1 MKTRFVGM
9 VAAPA
14 LLGGLRT
21 LLALAVTCVVLAV
34 SVCAMSSSSATAATI
49 YAVDLPPTGDLTL
62 TGTITTDGN
71 LGALTLSNFLDWDLT
86 VSSTSLSASYE
97 FFGPAHGPT
106 SNSTLHLAQDNVVA
120 TYTTLFLPYPGV
132 FDLEAGGC
140 NACGQAVVTP
150 SPPGF
155 NVEYFR
161 VCNSAG
167 ACDEVEIGLSLSGV
181 QLADAGVQTSSDNN
195 DQGGNNNDQGE
206 NNNDQGNNLSQVPL
220 PATLPLFATGLG
232 ALGLLGWRRKK
243 AATG

>member
-195 DQGGNNNDQGE
+195 DQGE

>member
-1 MKTRFVGM
+1 M

-14 LLGGLRT
+14 LLGGLQT

-34 SVCAMSSSSATAATI
+34 SVCAMSSSSATAATV
-49 YAVDLPPTGDLTL
+49 YTVDLPPTGDLTL

-243 AATG
+243 KAQAATA

>member
-1 MKTRFVGM
+1 M

-14 LLGGLRT
+14 LLGGLQT

-195 DQGGNNNDQGE
+195 DQGENNNDQGE

-220 PATLPLFATGLG
+220 PATLPLFASGLIG
-232 ALGLLGWRRKK
+232 LGLLGWRRKK
-243 AATG
+243 KAIDA

>member
-1 MKTRFVGM
+1 M

-14 LLGGLRT
+14 LLGGLQT

-34 SVCAMSSSSATAATI
+34 SVCAMSSSSATAATV
-49 YAVDLPPTGDLTL
+49 YTVDLPPTGDLTL

-150 SPPGF
+150 SPPGY

-220 PATLPLFATGLG
+220 PATLPLFATGLAG
-232 ALGLLGWRRKK
+232 LGLLGWRRKK
-243 AATG
+243 KAAPLNT

>member
-1 MKTRFVGM
+1 
-9 VAAPA
+9 
-14 LLGGLRT
+14 
-21 LLALAVTCVVLAV
+21 
-34 SVCAMSSSSATAATI
+34 
-49 YAVDLPPTGDLTL
+49 
-62 TGTITTDGN
+62 
-71 LGALTLSNFLDWDLT
+71 
-86 VSSTSLSASYE
+86 
-97 FFGPAHGPT
+97 
-106 SNSTLHLAQDNVVA
+106 
-120 TYTTLFLPYPGV
+120 V

-195 DQGGNNNDQGE
+195 DQGE

-220 PATLPLFATGLG
+220 PATLPLFATGLAG
-232 ALGLLGWRRKK
+232 LGLLGWRRKRK
-243 AATG
+243 TIDA

>member
-14 LLGGLRT
+14 LLGGLQT

-34 SVCAMSSSSATAATI
+34 SVCAMPGTSPPAATV
-49 YAVDLPPTGDLTL
+49 YTVDLPPTGDLTL

-140 NACGQAVVTP
+140 NACGQAVVSP
-150 SPPGF
+150 SPPGV

-161 VCNSAG
+161 GCNSAG

-181 QLADAGVQTSSDNN
+181 QLADAGVQPSSD
-195 DQGGNNNDQGE
+195 NNDQGE
-206 NNNDQGNNLSQVPL
+206 NNNDQGNNLSQVPI
-220 PATLPLFATGLG
+220 PATLPLFATGLAG
-232 ALGLLGWRRKK
+232 LGLLGWRRKK
-243 AATG
+243 TAG

>member
-1 MKTRFVGM
+1 M

-14 LLGGLRT
+14 LLGGLQT

-34 SVCAMSSSSATAATI
+34 SVCAMSSSSATAATV
-49 YAVDLPPTGDLTL
+49 YTVDLPPTGDLTL

-106 SNSTLHLAQDNVVA
+106 SNSTLRLAYDNVVA
-120 TYTTLFLPYPGV
+120 TNTTLFLPYPGV

-220 PATLPLFATGLG
+220 PATLPLFATGLAG
-232 ALGLLGWRRKK
+232 LGLLGWRRKK
-243 AATG
+243 KAAPLNT

>member
-1 MKTRFVGM
+1 M
-9 VAAPA
+9 
-14 LLGGLRT
+14 
-21 LLALAVTCVVLAV
+21 
-34 SVCAMSSSSATAATI
+34 
-49 YAVDLPPTGDLTL
+49 
-62 TGTITTDGN
+62 
-71 LGALTLSNFLDWDLT
+71 
-86 VSSTSLSASYE
+86 
-97 FFGPAHGPT
+97 
-106 SNSTLHLAQDNVVA
+106 
-120 TYTTLFLPYPGV
+120 

>member
-1 MKTRFVGM
+1 MKTKFVGM

-34 SVCAMSSSSATAATI
+34 SVCAMSSSSATAATV
-49 YAVDLPPTGDLTL
+49 YTVDLPPTGDLTL

-86 VSSTSLSASYE
+86 VSSTSLSASYR

-106 SNSTLHLAQDNVVA
+106 SNSTLHLSQGAQPNVVA
-120 TYTTLFLPYPGV
+120 TNTTLFLPYPGV
-132 FDLEAGGC
+132 FDLESSGC

-195 DQGGNNNDQGE
+195 DQGE

-243 AATG
+243 AAAG

>member
-1 MKTRFVGM
+1 MKTKFVGM

-34 SVCAMSSSSATAATI
+34 SVCAMSSSSATAATV
-49 YAVDLPPTGDLTL
+49 YTVDLPPTGDLTL

-71 LGALTLSNFLDWDLT
+71 LRALTLSNFLDWDLT

-106 SNSTLHLAQDNVVA
+106 SNSTLHLAYDNVVA

-195 DQGGNNNDQGE
+195 DQGE

-220 PATLPLFATGLG
+220 PATLPLFATGLAG
-232 ALGLLGWRRKK
+232 LGLLGWRRKK
-243 AATG
+243 TAG

>member
-34 SVCAMSSSSATAATI
+34 SVCAMSSSSATAATV
-49 YAVDLPPTGDLTL
+49 YTADLPPTGDLTL

-86 VSSTSLSASYE
+86 VSSTSLSESYE
-97 FFGPAHGPT
+97 FFGSAHGPT
-106 SNSTLHLAQDNVVA
+106 SNSTLRLAYDNVVA
-120 TYTTLFLPYPGV
+120 TNTTLFPPYPGV
-132 FDLEAGGC
+132 FDLESTPPGV
-140 NACGQAVVTP
+140 GQAVVTP

-167 ACDEVEIGLSLSGV
+167 ACD
-181 QLADAGVQTSSDNN
+181 
-195 DQGGNNNDQGE
+195 
-206 NNNDQGNNLSQVPL
+206 
-220 PATLPLFATGLG
+220 
-232 ALGLLGWRRKK
+232 
-243 AATG
+243 

>member
-1 MKTRFVGM
+1 M

-14 LLGGLRT
+14 LLGGLQT

-34 SVCAMSSSSATAATI
+34 SVCAMSSSSATAATV
-49 YAVDLPPTGDLTL
+49 YTVDLPPTGDLTL